1 MCPGVGPLRQTK
13 NRELGRQPGTGHE
26 REKGEGLSTVEAG
39 RCPRPGAV
47 EEAEPPG
54 EAGEGPGPCS
64 AHPPTR
70 LWQRLAVCKPGAVQ
84 GAGLSP
90 SSDQTLTSL
99 SPLTPNRK
107 APLIP
112 QLCQALTSFTSWTSG
127 GTNPV
132 PLLPFPHSLL
142 LPSRGSPILTLSKQT
157 KKKSLPRTKHC
168 AGHSSG
174 PVAMPSHPS
183 PWASPL
189 PFHVP
194 RPSRAPCPKA
204 YESLLCAPQPLGY
217 SHWSRLQAGR

>member
-142 LPSRGSPILTLSKQT
+142 LPSRGSPILTLSKQ
-157 KKKSLPRTKHC
+157 KKKVPATDQALCGTQLRPCGDAIPPKPMGIPLAFACAQTLSCTLP
-168 AGHSSG
+168 
-174 PVAMPSHPS
+174 
-183 PWASPL
+183 
-189 PFHVP
+189 
-194 RPSRAPCPKA
+194 
-204 YESLLCAPQPLGY
+204 
-217 SHWSRLQAGR
+217 